1 LSVWSA
7 AGSAGITILS
17 RRMSFAIHLLGRPR
31 VERDGEP
38 LASPRGRK
46 AWALLA
52 YLVLSRVRSPSRE
65 HLAELLFPRADD
77 PLGAVRWNLAE
88 LRRLLGASVLP
99 QGSTELSLPPDAFL
113 DADAL
118 VRSTPQE
125 AVSIPGLGH
134 ELLEAM
140 DFGGSPGFEAWLLNE
155 RRRLLGAAEA
165 ALHDA
170 ALDRLAA
177 GEAAT
182 AVPLATRL
190 VELNP
195 YDENFQELLVRS
207 YAEAGDTEA
216 ARRQLSG
223 CTELFRAELGREPGP
238 AVLRAAE
245 ANATPRP
252 PPIGVAGRA
261 TTQARLET
269 GRSAINAGSFEA
281 GVQSLARAASEAR
294 ACGDR
299 GLEADAWLAL
309 GTALVHSARGRDEE
323 GADAL
328 LRAAA
333 LAEEDRLG
341 DVAAAAHRELAY
353 TDILQARYAR
363 CAQRLDHAAAL
374 AESDEELAGI
384 EAMRGMTAADTG
396 AHEVALAHLRRS
408 VELAELAGSRQ
419 QTAFSLSF
427 VGRSR
432 FLREE
437 LDEARS
443 ALERSLTV
451 AREAKWVAF
460 EPWPESWL
468 AEAELAAGEIPAGR
482 ERFEHAWALAC
493 ELGDPCWEGV
503 AGQGLG
509 RIACLQGEVPGGLR
523 QLEEARRLAASYP
536 DAYVWVEAYAL
547 AELASA
553 AVDAGDRRARGW
565 IEDLSSLAARTGM
578 RELTVKASLLRARM
592 GDSRAVESAAVLVA
606 EVENPALYRR
616 VDRLR
621 AAA

>member
-1 LSVWSA
+1 
-7 AGSAGITILS
+7 
-17 RRMSFAIHLLGRPR
+17 MSFAVHLLGRPR
-31 VERDGEP
+31 VERDGEQLP
-38 LASPRGRK
+38 SPRGRK

-52 YLVLSRVRSPSRE
+52 YMLLSRVRTPPRE
-65 HLAELLFPRADD
+65 HLAELLFPGADD

-88 LRRLLGASVLP
+88 IRRLLGASVLP
-99 QGSTELSLPPDAFL
+99 QGSTELALPPDTFL
-113 DADAL
+113 DVEAL
-118 VRSTPQE
+118 VRGTPQE
-125 AVSIPGLGH
+125 AISIPGLGH

-140 DFGGSPGFEAWLLNE
+140 DFGASPGFEAWLLNE

-177 GEAAT
+177 GDAAA

-190 VELNP
+190 VEMNP

-207 YAEAGDTEA
+207 YAEAGDREG

-223 CTELFRAELGREPGP
+223 CVELFRAELGREPGP
-238 AVLRAAE
+238 AVFRATE
-245 ANATPRP
+245 ATAPSRRP
-252 PPIGVAGRA
+252 SIGRAGRA
-261 TTQARLET
+261 TAQARIET
-269 GRSAINAGSFEA
+269 GRSAVNAGSFEA
-281 GVQSLARAASEAR
+281 GVRALARATAEAN
-294 ACGDR
+294 ACEDR
-299 GLEADAWLAL
+299 KLEADAWLAL

-333 LAEEDRLG
+333 LAEADRLG

-363 CAQRLDHAAAL
+363 CARRLDRAAAF
-374 AESDEELAGI
+374 AESEEELAGV
-384 EAMRGMTAADTG
+384 EAMHGLAAADTG
-396 AHEVALAHLRRS
+396 AHDRALVRLQRS
-408 VELAELAGSRQ
+408 VELAERAGSRQ
-419 QTAFSLSF
+419 QAAFSLSF

-437 LDEARS
+437 LTDARS
-443 ALERSLTV
+443 ALERSLAI

-482 ERFEHAWALAC
+482 DRFEHAWALAS
-493 ELGDPCWEGV
+493 ELGDPCWEGT

-509 RIACLQGEVPGGLR
+509 RIACLEGEVAGGLR
-523 QLEEARRLAASYP
+523 MLEEARRVAGSYP

-553 AVDAGDRRARGW
+553 AVEAEDRRARRW

-578 RELTVKASLLRARM
+578 RELAVRAWLLRASL
-592 GDSRAVESAAVLVA
+592 GDPGSLESAAVLAA
-606 EVENPALYRR
+606 EVENPAMR
-616 VDRLR
+616 VRVQER
-621 AAA
+621 ATVPT

>member
-1 LSVWSA
+1 
-7 AGSAGITILS
+7 
-17 RRMSFAIHLLGRPR
+17 MSLAIHLLGRPR

-38 LASPRGRK
+38 LSPPRGRK

-52 YLVLSRVRSPSRE
+52 YLALSRVCSPSRE
-65 HLAELLFPRADD
+65 HLAELLFPGAED

-88 LRRLLGASVLP
+88 IRRLLGASVLR

-113 DADAL
+113 DVYAL
-118 VRSTPQE
+118 TRSTPQE

-140 DFGGSPGFEAWLLNE
+140 EFGASPGFEAWLLNE
-155 RRRLLGAAEA
+155 RRRLLGAAEV

-177 GEAAT
+177 GKAAD

-216 ARRQLSG
+216 AGRQLSD
-223 CTELFRAELGREPGP
+223 CLELFRAELGREPGP
-238 AVLRAAE
+238 AVFRAVE
-245 ANATPRP
+245 ATAPPRLP
-252 PPIGVAGRA
+252 PTGAAGRA
-261 TTQARLET
+261 TAQARLET
-269 GRSAINAGSFEA
+269 GRSAISAGSFEA
-281 GVQSLARAASEAR
+281 GVQSLGRAASEAK

-299 GLEADAWLAL
+299 SLEAEAWLAL
-309 GTALVHSARGRDEE
+309 GTALVHAARGRDEE
-323 GADAL
+323 GANAL

-333 LAEEDRLG
+333 LAEEDRMG

-363 CAQRLDHAAAL
+363 CTQRLDHAAAL

-384 EAMRGMTAADTG
+384 EAMRGMVAADTG
-396 AHEVALAHLRRS
+396 AHERALAHLGRS
-408 VELAELAGSRQ
+408 VELAERAGSRQ
-419 QTAFSLSF
+419 QAAFSLSF

-432 FLREE
+432 FLRGE
-437 LDEARS
+437 LAEARA
-443 ALERSLTV
+443 ALERSLAI
-451 AREAKWVAF
+451 AREEKWVAF

-468 AEAELAAGEIPAGR
+468 AEAELAAGEIPTGR

-493 ELGDPCWEGV
+493 ELGDPCWEGA

-509 RIACLQGEVPGGLR
+509 RIACLEGEVPGGLR
-523 QLEEARRLAASYP
+523 QLEEARRVAASYP

-553 AVDAGDRRARGW
+553 AVDAGDRRAPGW
-565 IEDLSSLAARTGM
+565 VEDLSSLAARTGM
-578 RELTVKASLLRARM
+578 RELAVRAALLRGRL
-592 GDSRAVESAAVLVA
+592 GDPRSLESAEVLVA
-606 EVENPALYRR
+606 EVENPALRAR
-616 VDRLR
+616 VER
-621 AAA
+621 APAVPA